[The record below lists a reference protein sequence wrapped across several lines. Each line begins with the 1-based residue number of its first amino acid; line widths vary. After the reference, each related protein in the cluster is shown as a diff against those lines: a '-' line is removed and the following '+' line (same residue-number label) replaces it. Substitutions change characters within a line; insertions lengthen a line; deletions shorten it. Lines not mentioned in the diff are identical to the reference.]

1 MNIYLPIAELSQN
14 VIVLLAVGGLVGM
27 LSGIFGVGG
36 GFLLTPFLIFLGI
49 PAPIAV
55 ASSANQVMGASVS
68 GVIGHWRRGGVDVRM
83 GLVLVAGGLVGS
95 SVGVWLFKLLKTLGQ
110 IDLVIS
116 LSYVILLGTIGLL
129 MLIESV
135 GAMVRR
141 RQSSRGRTVRG
152 PRRYQWLNAL
162 PLKMRFRKSRLYVSV
177 LLPASV
183 GFMVGLL
190 SAVLGVGGGF
200 IMVPAMIYLIGMSTD
215 VVVGTSLFQ
224 TIFVTAHVTV
234 LQAITTQSVDIVLA
248 VMLLVGGVIGAQIG
262 VRVGSKMANE
272 QIRVLLA
279 LLVLTVG
286 AMVLYELVATPAHL
300 YSVAPYLN

>member
-116 LSYVILLGTIGLL
+116 LSYVVLLGTIGLL

-248 VMLLVGGVIGAQIG
+248 VMLLVGGVIGAQVG

-279 LLVLTVG
+279 LLVLAVG